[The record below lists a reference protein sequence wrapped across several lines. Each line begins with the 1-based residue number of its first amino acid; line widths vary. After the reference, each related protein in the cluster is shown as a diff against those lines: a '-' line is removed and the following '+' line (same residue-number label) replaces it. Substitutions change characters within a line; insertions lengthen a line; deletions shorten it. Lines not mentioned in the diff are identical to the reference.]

1 MSGMLA
7 TESEVMVATAKK
19 VDATNDQVQA
29 ELNRV
34 KGIVQ
39 DVAGSWKGAAS
50 TSFAGLMARWD
61 DSASRLRAALMDIS
75 TNIRSNA
82 SQFDSSEADNSQ
94 ALRTIEAQGLAL

>member
-1 MSGMLA
+1 MSGMFA
-7 TESEVMVATAKK
+7 TESEVMVNTAKN

-34 KGIVQ
+34 KSVVQ
-39 DVAGSWKGAAS
+39 DVVGSWKGSAS

-61 DSASRLRAALMDIS
+61 DSAMRLRSALTDIA

-94 ALRTIEAQGLAL
+94 AFRSIEAQGLAL